1 MLSSEVRNQDVIYL
15 LRGVQASGISLAW
28 QFVRDHWSTFLERYA
43 GGMLLP
49 HVVKVAGGFS
59 SEADAEAVLAFFV
72 EHPTKELEKTV
83 AQAVEAIRAQASWRV
98 RDDAGVK
105 AWAASR

>member
-1 MLSSEVRNQDVIYL
+1 MRNQDVIYL
-15 LRGVQASGISLAW
+15 LRGIRASGIGLAW
-28 QFVRDHWSTFLERYA
+28 QFVCDHWTTFLERYA

-59 SEADAEAVLAFFV
+59 SEADAEAVLAFFAA
-72 EHPTKELEKTV
+72 HPTKELEKTV
-83 AQAVEAIRAQASWRV
+83 AQAVEAIRAQASWRA

>member
-1 MLSSEVRNQDVIYL
+1 
-15 LRGVQASGISLAW
+15 
-28 QFVRDHWSTFLERYA
+28 
-43 GGMLLP
+43 
-49 HVVKVAGGFS
+49 
-59 SEADAEAVLAFFV
+59 V